1 MLFVCLC
8 VYVCVALQTACNR
21 PQKAGQPVP
30 TVCFCRHCSCNPANN
45 SLIFLYHF
53 LDFKIPP
60 CGVDPHKLRQHM
72 TEFHDFVMAR
82 IFIFIFLL
90 FCPSFSSF

>member
-1 MLFVCLC
+1 MCDSVSIARSCFLCVRVSVC

-53 LDFKIPP
+53 LDFKIQNI
-60 CGVDPHKLRQHM
+60 C
-72 TEFHDFVMAR
+72 
-82 IFIFIFLL
+82 
-90 FCPSFSSF
+90 SFSPRVV